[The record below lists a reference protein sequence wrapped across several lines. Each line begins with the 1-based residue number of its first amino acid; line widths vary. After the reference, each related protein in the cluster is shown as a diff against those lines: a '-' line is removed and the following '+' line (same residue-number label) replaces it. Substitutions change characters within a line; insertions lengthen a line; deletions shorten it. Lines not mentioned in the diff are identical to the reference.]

1 MGAHVLCWGST
12 AGCYSCTSN
21 LELALCHLH
30 LSLSAQKSINKI
42 FSGDQGFSDPAQPL
56 GDLLTSIQQVEAQ
69 QIVLPEDL
77 CEIWKFSKNSS
88 IFVNTGV
95 PWSPNGW
102 VPSWDSQ
109 PNSFLNIPFSLADH
123 FCLTQPLLL
132 LVWRSCSLPTA
143 ATKMA
148 QGGRGGVGGPTE
160 GITLSV
166 ICLHIHD
173 SCYAEAYLQPWHCLS
188 HWKKNC
194 RNLAEKSRQDSLQVC
209 DECLQNSYCCVKL
222 GKYLD
227 QLIMI
232 LILWRYPV
240 LPLKIHS
247 VIHCKQMLFQE
258 FLLFTSWAESESE
271 LTRGRR
277 RGETT
282 ISWMEVM
289 EELQTYRYE
298 RRRLETFQVS
308 KHKSLWSPCVMLCS
322 CIYVT
327 NMPQFN
333 CHF

>member
-1 MGAHVLCWGST
+1 
-12 AGCYSCTSN
+12 
-21 LELALCHLH
+21 
-30 LSLSAQKSINKI
+30 
-42 FSGDQGFSDPAQPL
+42 
-56 GDLLTSIQQVEAQ
+56 
-69 QIVLPEDL
+69 
-77 CEIWKFSKNSS
+77 
-88 IFVNTGV
+88 
-95 PWSPNGW
+95 
-102 VPSWDSQ
+102 
-109 PNSFLNIPFSLADH
+109 
-123 FCLTQPLLL
+123 
-132 LVWRSCSLPTA
+132 
-143 ATKMA
+143 MA

-160 GITLSV
+160 GKILSV

-194 RNLAEKSRQDSLQVC
+194 RNLAQKSRQDSLQVC

-277 RGETT
+277 RGRTT

-298 RRRLETFQVS
+298 RRRLETFQVCQQWCCD
-308 KHKSLWSPCVMLCS
+308 HELCWGATILW
-322 CIYVT
+322 
-327 NMPQFN
+327 
-333 CHF
+333 HFYILHLHSSGMACEC